1 MIQTTEEF
9 NTIVNQ
15 ESRTFRARFLKA
27 GEVLDCEIK
36 SITIYKGA
44 CGNEFSIG
52 SIFMPY
58 IDAEIMGCSQALEN
72 QELTLEIGLLL
83 GYDDA
88 GNERIEFIPMGGY
101 TVTEPKVT
109 TDLVSFTA
117 VGQISTKFGS
127 LYTSKLVYPATVQAV
142 AAEISSQTGVPIIFR
157 GLTSTGKITKKPT
170 GLLHREMLSYLAGVL
185 GGFATEDNQG
195 NIVISKFSTS
205 DPVLING
212 DRSIDPPEFKD
223 YDYTL
228 SGIRVVVTEA
238 GEDEEGNILSGE
250 SYTYGVPK
258 LYVSNPYM
266 TKTLFSELVI
276 NVIGYSWRPGSVS
289 LALGDPRLEPW
300 DCLSVTDIDGK
311 SYTVPCLELTHKF
324 DGGLI
329 TEIEAAGTGD
339 KEGESKTKG
348 PLSSQLDRI
357 SATLFTAQEAILKRL
372 KADEAD
378 LLYAKVGAL
387 EAVKANVT
395 KLEAHQITVEY
406 LNANYATLEQLSAV
420 NLEVETLAANQIT
433 TKYLATN
440 YAQIDLANIKDGCIT
455 TAMIGKGVV
464 DTAQIKD
471 GSITDAKIVTLTAN
485 KITAGKIDAA
495 EIEVI
500 NLNCA
505 NLTVGSINGQ
515 QIAPGAIDLTKLSTE
530 LNKMLTA
537 TAEEVQ
543 DALKNAGLAAESASS
558 AQTTADGKNTVFYQT
573 SAPVATGRKVNDV
586 WFDTDDG
593 NKMYYWSG
601 TAWTA
606 KQFSTS
612 AIATNAITA
621 TLISSGAI
629 TAVKLATNAVTA
641 DKIYAG
647 AVTVDKIAAGAVDT
661 DKLKANA
668 VTAAKIAVGTI
679 TAGCMAANSITAE
692 KISASAITA
701 AKIATSAIT
710 SDKIVADAITT
721 AKIAA
726 GAITS
731 NEIAANAIT
740 TVKIKAGAITAD
752 KIDVKDLFAQ
762 EITAT
767 GKIIGGIVQSA
778 GFAISNVKYDQDGKI
793 ISGTVK
799 DGSRIDLVSG
809 SFETPQITIKKDYIS
824 VTGSMKVGFGNTC
837 DTIGSFVSGSGN
849 SIPEG
854 KSVYSSI
861 VASCASEMTGGAWHC
876 GIFAS
881 MDAYISN
888 DGHTLT
894 AGTIEGTSPKLSAM
908 VAADNSWIDCTY
920 ACLIAG
926 AGNSI
931 VQYAGACCI
940 AGGFGNTIIGTE
952 ATSSE
957 DEGLYNAFIGGG
969 EGLQAKTSNVAVFG
983 KYNDPVADR
992 KPLLIVGN
1000 GGDSYTDTSLGFP
1013 ELKLIRKN
1021 AFEVDEDGSVFIG
1034 GLPAHDAIKKVADM
1048 GKVLWSG
1055 AWSSGTITVP
1065 NTASYQ
1071 TYLIKLSDGSAVLG
1085 IKNPAGTILTGL
1097 GGYSYNTPSIVTA
1110 AINIGISGNRW
1121 SYKQPNLKTAHYP
1134 AGSHGAKTTF
1144 NIVEIVGF
1152 I

>member
-1 MIQTTEEF
+1 MALETIRINTAGMTPEQLYDAMDQKLANLVQQLNRKLLLFDDQDTNIIETRKTILTVEQTQSEF
-9 NTIVNQ
+9 EQVITNNIAAIDGNIYKIHGDLADYKKVV
-15 ESRTFRARFLKA
+15 A
-27 GEVLDCEIK
+27 GEL
-36 SITIYKGA
+36 
-44 CGNEFSIG
+44 
-52 SIFMPY
+52 
-58 IDAEIMGCSQALEN
+58 
-72 QELTLEIGLLL
+72 
-83 GYDDA
+83 
-88 GNERIEFIPMGGY
+88 
-101 TVTEPKVT
+101 
-109 TDLVSFTA
+109 TA
-117 VGQISTKFGS
+117 VDGYIETLRGDFTKF
-127 LYTSKLVYPATVQAV
+127 K
-142 AAEISSQTGVPIIFR
+142 
-157 GLTSTGKITKKPT
+157 
-170 GLLHREMLSYLAGVL
+170 
-185 GGFATEDNQG
+185 
-195 NIVISKFSTS
+195 
-205 DPVLING
+205 
-212 DRSIDPPEFKD
+212 
-223 YDYTL
+223 
-228 SGIRVVVTEA
+228 
-238 GEDEEGNILSGE
+238 SGE
-250 SYTYGVPK
+250 
-258 LYVSNPYM
+258 
-266 TKTLFSELVI
+266 FEEL
-276 NVIGYSWRPGSVS
+276 
-289 LALGDPRLEPW
+289 
-300 DCLSVTDIDGK
+300 
-311 SYTVPCLELTHKF
+311 
-324 DGGLI
+324 
-329 TEIEAAGTGD
+329 
-339 KEGESKTKG
+339 KTKA
-348 PLSSQLDRI
+348 L
-357 SATLFTAQEAILKRL
+357 TAET
-372 KADEAD
+372 AD
-378 LLYAKVGAL
+378 LLYVNMNEFEAVSGKVG
-387 EAVKANVT
+387 
-395 KLEAHQITVEY
+395 
-406 LNANYATLEQLSAV
+406 TLEGDFIKFKTGEFEDLKTKA
-420 NLEVETLAANQIT
+420 LTAETADLR
-433 TKYLATN
+433 
-440 YAQIDLANIKDGCIT
+440 YADIDLANIKDGCIT
-455 TAMIGKGVV
+455 TAMIGQGVV

-471 GSITDAKIVTLTAN
+471 GSITDAKIVALTAN

-505 NLTVGSINGQ
+505 NLTVGTINGQ
-515 QIAPGAIDLTKLSTE
+515 QIAPGAVDITKLSTE
-530 LNKMLTA
+530 LGGTITGTAEDVQNALTDAGLAINKASDAATAAATAQSTADTAKSNAATAQAAADKAKADAATAKSTADKAQTNLA
-537 TAEEVQ
+537 TAEANLKAVTGRV
-543 DALKNAGLAAESASS
+543 DATEEEIAAAQAAVTTAQTAANNAKKAADTAASAAATAQSTANTAKTNAATAQTAAENAQKTANAAAASAGS

-606 KQFSTS
+606 KQFSTN
-612 AIATNAITA
+612 AIAANAITA
-621 TLISSGAI
+621 ALITTGAI

-701 AKIATSAIT
+701 AKIATNAIT

-778 GFAISNVKYDQDGKI
+778 GFAISNVKYGQDGKI

-1065 NTASYQ
+1065 NTVSYQ

-1144 NIVEIVGF
+1144 DITEIVGF